1 MSRGF
6 YQYLQKQ
13 YGNVVASGR
22 GQCVFVSADD
32 ESAFRQTADEFV
44 SDMSLTR
51 VVRIRMYPDD
61 SRSPFSLVQAILK
74 SLIDITGKDIEKLI
88 NPSMLKSYEYSL
100 LKSFY
105 FGKPLPH
112 PQTVRKLAIFRVLV
126 RQSTHFLPYEK
137 SGISAG
143 FLDQF
148 DCKKE
153 RQTDP
158 SFSSRGRIF
167 R

>member
-61 SRSPFSLVQAILK
+61 IRSPFSLVQAILK

-105 FGKPLPH
+105 FGKPL

>member
-1 MSRGF
+1 MRS
-6 YQYLQKQ
+6 
-13 YGNVVASGR
+13 
-22 GQCVFVSADD
+22 
-32 ESAFRQTADEFV
+32 SAFGFFAFCAARG
-44 SDMSLTR
+44 
-51 VVRIRMYPDD
+51 
-61 SRSPFSLVQAILK
+61 
-74 SLIDITGKDIEKLI
+74 IT
-88 NPSMLKSYEYSL
+88 L
-100 LKSFY
+100 L
-105 FGKPLPH
+105 PP